1 MHHHDD
7 DATRRS
13 RPRVTPAQIVGIGL
27 VAASLGWAAWLLRDR
42 PISEEVELLPGTVLP
57 SSELAI
63 VEAAFDRA
71 QLIGHRTEAG
81 RVWVSRPRQSAYMRA
96 LVDAEALPR
105 EFGSSLRRALENNS
119 PWQSRAVQ
127 AEMLRVAVQEELAH
141 VICSMPGIERAAVLY
156 AGDDHSASRGLA
168 PAPRP
173 TASVNVRTQAGV
185 ELEPTRVQAIRIL
198 VAASISGLEAERV
211 AVTDLRSGRVFA
223 GPLAAD
229 PAGDDVAAADP
240 ALARRI
246 VHERHLAG
254 KLRQGLAFVEGAIVD
269 VTVTFQAP
277 MRPRLPGPVPPPAS
291 QRVADANAPAEV
303 ATLGGAEDAHVDLP
317 DEPSAELPGWAE
329 LPGSS
334 GWPESSASTGWPE
347 SSEGFPATI
356 RVSLVVPEPFFMA
369 ARGQADST
377 ADPAAVDL
385 ATEQRLRDHVLGLL
399 PPTTRADGRQVLVTR
414 FASAAS
420 LVAASQPRAAGDPP
434 AVTPPASAGHAAD
447 ASQVISLEAAWRAI
461 LAGRAEDVPREV
473 WLGVIGVAAGL
484 LGWLVLRPHRSPS
497 QHRFGRR
504 PPQHI
509 DWSEVDDNAAVGEP
523 ATTRRQVA
531 A

>member
-7 DATRRS
+7 DANRRG
-13 RPRVTPAQIVGIGL
+13 RPRITPAQIVGLGL

-71 QLIGHRTEAG
+71 QLAGHRTEAG
-81 RVWVSRPRQSAYMRA
+81 RVWVPRPRQSAYMRA

-127 AEMLRVAVQEELAH
+127 QEMLRVAVQEELAH

-156 AGDDHSASRGLA
+156 AGDDHPASRGLA
-168 PAPRP
+168 AAPRP
-173 TASVNVRTQAGV
+173 TASVNVRTQPGA
-185 ELEPTRVQAIRIL
+185 ELEPARVQAIRVL
-198 VAASISGLEAERV
+198 VAASIAGLEAERV

-223 GPLAAD
+223 GPLTAD
-229 PAGDDVAAADP
+229 PAGDHVAAADP

-277 MRPRLPGPVPPPAS
+277 APPRLPAPVPPPAS
-291 QRVADANAPAEV
+291 QRIADANAPAEV
-303 ATLGGAEDAHVDLP
+303 GDLTADENAHIDLP
-317 DEPSAELPGWAE
+317 DEHT
-329 LPGSS
+329 
-334 GWPESSASTGWPE
+334 PESA
-347 SSEGFPATI
+347 EGFPATI
-356 RVSLVVPEPFFMA
+356 LVSLAVPEPFFGA
-369 ARGQADST
+369 ARGQAGVT
-377 ADPAAVDL
+377 ADPEAVDL

-414 FASAAS
+414 FPVGDSLAVTHHSPRASDRPGVEDPAAS
-420 LVAASQPRAAGDPP
+420 GRAATDAGE
-434 AVTPPASAGHAAD
+434 AV
-447 ASQVISLEAAWRAI
+447 SLEAAWRAI

-473 WLGVIGVAAGL
+473 WLGVIAVAAGL
-484 LGWLVLRPHRSPS
+484 LGWLVLRPQRSPARHRS
-497 QHRFGRR
+497 GRKPAER
-504 PPQHI
+504 L
-509 DWSEVDDNAAVGEP
+509 DWSEVDDDPAVGEP
-523 ATTRRQVA
+523 APPRRQVA

>member
-7 DATRRS
+7 DATRRGK
-13 RPRVTPAQIVGIGL
+13 PRVTPAQIVGIGL
-27 VAASLGWAAWLLRDR
+27 VVASLGWAAWLLRDR

-71 QLIGHRTEAG
+71 QLAGHRTEAG
-81 RVWVSRPRQSAYMRA
+81 RVWVPRPRQSAYMRA

-127 AEMLRVAVQEELAH
+127 QEMLRVAVQEELAH

-156 AGDDHSASRGLA
+156 AGDDHPASRGLA
-168 PAPRP
+168 AAPRP
-173 TASVNVRTQAGV
+173 TASVNVRTQPGA
-185 ELEPTRVQAIRIL
+185 ELEPARVQAIRVL
-198 VAASISGLEAERV
+198 VAASIAGLEAERV

-223 GPLAAD
+223 GPLAVD

-254 KLRQGLAFVEGAIVD
+254 KLRQGLAFVDGAIVD

-277 MRPRLPGPVPPPAS
+277 APPRLPTPVPPPAS
-291 QRVADANAPAEV
+291 QRIADANAPAEV
-303 ATLGGAEDAHVDLP
+303 GDLTADENALIDLP
-317 DEPSAELPGWAE
+317 DQ
-329 LPGSS
+329 SS
-334 GWPESSASTGWPE
+334 PESADA
-347 SSEGFPATI
+347 FPATI
-356 RVSLVVPEPFFMA
+356 LVALAVPEPFFVA
-369 ARGQADST
+369 ARAQAGVTADSE
-377 ADPAAVDL
+377 AVDL

-399 PPTTRADGRQVLVTR
+399 PPTTRADGRQVRVARFPVT
-414 FASAAS
+414 ASPVATLPGRPGDRSVAEGPAAS
-420 LVAASQPRAAGDPP
+420 DRERTDAGE
-434 AVTPPASAGHAAD
+434 
-447 ASQVISLEAAWRAI
+447 VISLEAAWRAI
-461 LAGRAEDVPREV
+461 LAGRTEDVPREV
-473 WLGVIGVAAGL
+473 WLGVIAVAAGL
-484 LGWLVLRPHRSPS
+484 LGWLVLRPQRSPARHRS
-497 QHRFGRR
+497 GRKPAQR
-504 PPQHI
+504 L
-509 DWSEVDDNAAVGEP
+509 DWSEVDDEPAVGEP
-523 ATTRRQVA
+523 APPRRQVA

>member
-1 MHHHDD
+1 MHHADE
-7 DATRRS
+7 DAPSRG

-71 QLIGHRTEAG
+71 QLVGHRTESG
-81 RVWVSRPRQSAYMRA
+81 RVWVPRPRQSAYMRA

-127 AEMLRVAVQEELAH
+127 EEMLRVAVQEELVH

-156 AGDDHSASRGLA
+156 AADGRPAGGLA
-168 PAPRP
+168 AVPRP

-185 ELEPTRVQAIRIL
+185 ELEPARVQAIRVL
-198 VAASISGLEAERV
+198 VAASIAGLEAERV

-223 GPLAAD
+223 GPLAPD
-229 PAGDDVAAADP
+229 PGGDDVALTDP

-277 MRPRLPGPVPPPAS
+277 VPPRLPAADPPPSS
-291 QRVADANAPAEV
+291 QRIADANAPAAV
-303 ATLGGAEDAHVDLP
+303 GGLTEDEHAVV
-317 DEPSAELPGWAE
+317 ELPTEQA
-329 LPGSS
+329 S
-334 GWPESSASTGWPE
+334 ESP
-347 SSEGFPATI
+347 EGFPATI
-356 RVSLVVPEPFFMA
+356 LVSLAVPEPFFST
-369 ARGQADST
+369 ARGQADPRSQP
-377 ADPAAVDL
+377 DAVDL
-385 ATEQRLRDHVLGLL
+385 ATEQRLREHVLALL
-399 PPTTRADGRQVLVTR
+399 PPTTRADGRQVVVTR
-414 FASAAS
+414 FAVSVPARSGDERAS
-420 LVAASQPRAAGDPP
+420 
-434 AVTPPASAGHAAD
+434 PPASVGAAAARAGEA
-447 ASQVISLEAAWRAI
+447 VSLEAAWRAL
-461 LAGRAEDVPREV
+461 LAGHPEDVPREV
-473 WLGVIGVAAGL
+473 WLGVIAVAAGI
-484 LGWLVLRPHRSPS
+484 LGWLVLRPNATAA
-497 QHRFGRR
+497 RR
-504 PPQHI
+504 PPQRRGSQRL
-509 DWSEVDDNAAVGEP
+509 DWSTVHEGTAGELADAAASRDHSP
-523 ATTRRQVA
+523 RQVA

>member
-7 DATRRS
+7 DANRRG

-71 QLIGHRTEAG
+71 QLAGHRTEAG
-81 RVWVSRPRQSAYMRA
+81 RVWVPRPRQSAYMRA

-119 PWQSRAVQ
+119 PWQSRAMQ

-156 AGDDHSASRGLA
+156 AGDDRPAGSLVA
-168 PAPRP
+168 APRP
-173 TASVNVRTQAGV
+173 TASVNVRTQPGA
-185 ELEPTRVQAIRIL
+185 ELEPSRVQAIRVL
-198 VAASISGLEAERV
+198 VAASISGLDAERV

-223 GPLAAD
+223 GPMGTD
-229 PAGDDVAAADP
+229 PGGDDVAATDP

-277 MRPRLPGPVPPPAS
+277 APPRLPAPVSPPSSS
-291 QRVADANAPAEV
+291 QRIADANAPAEV
-303 ATLGGAEDAHVDLP
+303 GEPITEENAFVDLP
-317 DEPSAELPGWAE
+317 EEPS
-329 LPGSS
+329 
-334 GWPESSASTGWPE
+334 PESD
-347 SSEGFPATI
+347 EGFPATI
-356 RVSLVVPEPFFMA
+356 LVSLAVPEPFFVA
-369 ARGQADST
+369 ARGRSGSAV
-377 ADPAAVDL
+377 DPAGVDR
-385 ATEQRLRDHVLGLL
+385 ATEQGLRDHVLGLL

-414 FASAAS
+414 FPVAGP
-420 LVAASQPRAAGDPP
+420 VAAAGQPRVPGIPP
-434 AVTPPASAGHAAD
+434 ADAATTGSDQEAGGAGA
-447 ASQVISLEAAWRAI
+447 VVSLEAAWRAI

-473 WLGVIGVAAGL
+473 WLGVIAVAAGL
-484 LGWLVLRPHRSPS
+484 LGWLVLRPQRSPS
-497 QHRFGRR
+497 GQRSGQRPAHR
-504 PPQHI
+504 I
-509 DWSEVDDNAAVGEP
+509 DWSEVDDAGPGEP
-523 ATTRRQVA
+523 AASRRQVA

>member
-7 DATRRS
+7 DANRRG

-71 QLIGHRTEAG
+71 QLAGHRTEAG
-81 RVWVSRPRQSAYMRA
+81 RVWVPRPRQSAYMRA

-127 AEMLRVAVQEELAH
+127 EEMLRVAVQEELAH

-156 AGDDHSASRGLA
+156 AGDDRPAGSLVA
-168 PAPRP
+168 APRP
-173 TASVNVRTQAGV
+173 TASVNVRTQPGA
-185 ELEPTRVQAIRIL
+185 ELEPSRVQAIRVL

-223 GPLAAD
+223 GPMGTD
-229 PAGDDVAAADP
+229 PGGDDVAAADP

-277 MRPRLPGPVPPPAS
+277 APPRLPAPVSPPSSS
-291 QRVADANAPAEV
+291 QRIADANAPAEV
-303 ATLGGAEDAHVDLP
+303 GEPIAEENAFVDLP
-317 DEPSAELPGWAE
+317 EEPS
-329 LPGSS
+329 
-334 GWPESSASTGWPE
+334 PESD
-347 SSEGFPATI
+347 EGFPATI
-356 RVSLVVPEPFFMA
+356 LVSLAVPEPFFVA
-369 ARGQADST
+369 ARGRSDS
-377 ADPAAVDL
+377 AVDPAGVDR
-385 ATEQRLRDHVLGLL
+385 ATEQGLREHVLGLL

-414 FASAAS
+414 FPVAGP
-420 LVAASQPRAAGDPP
+420 VAAAGQPRVLG
-434 AVTPPASAGHAAD
+434 TPPADAATAGSDQEAGGVGA
-447 ASQVISLEAAWRAI
+447 VVSLEAAWRAI

-473 WLGVIGVAAGL
+473 WLGVIAVAAGL
-484 LGWLVLRPHRSPS
+484 LGWLVLRPQRNPSRQRSGHRPA
-497 QHRFGRR
+497 HR
-504 PPQHI
+504 I
-509 DWSEVDDNAAVGEP
+509 DWSEVDDADPGEP
-523 ATTRRQVA
+523 VASRRQVA